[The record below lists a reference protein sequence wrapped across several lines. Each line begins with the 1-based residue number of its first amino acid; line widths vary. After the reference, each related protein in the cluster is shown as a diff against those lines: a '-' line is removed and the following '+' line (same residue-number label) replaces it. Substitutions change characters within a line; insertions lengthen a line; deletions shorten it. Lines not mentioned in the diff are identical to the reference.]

1 MPMWATFVH
10 TGVNMALA
18 VVYDPRFQD
27 WNSWAS
33 LMVEAYAG
41 QQLSIPSGEE
51 HWKEWAASLKAIDV
65 FTNEGIPGPYT
76 YDNWQDWAAA
86 LVGAVNQKTEQDA

>member
-1 MPMWATFVH
+1 MPTWAMFVH
-10 TGVNMALA
+10 LEVNVALA
-18 VVYDPRFQD
+18 VVYDPRYQD

-33 LMVEAYAG
+33 LMCEAYAG

-86 LVGAVNQKTEQDA
+86 LVGAVNQRVE